1 VTCCSYQHAER
12 AVVPFTEMAHA
23 LTTVRLLLILPF
35 ALLMAHGEPHAAAL
49 AAWALAVAI
58 ASDVLDGIIARRRGT
73 ASAAGGLFDHTT
85 DWLFV
90 TAGLAAMAGR
100 GAAPWILPVLVVA
113 AFAQYVADS
122 YWLHRGQSLR
132 TSRLGRWNGILYF
145 VPLVGDILIRLGW
158 SGLRPV
164 LTLLVWT
171 LVVSTVV
178 SMGERLW
185 AVRGLRRTARASLAA
200 GTGDRSRR

>member
-1 VTCCSYQHAER
+1 MASCTPPLSPPECWWWLSRPTCWTGSSRGGGGRPARR
-12 AVVPFTEMAHA
+12 AGSSVHTPAHA
-23 LTTVRLLLILPF
+23 
-35 ALLMAHGEPHAAAL
+35 
-49 AAWALAVAI
+49 
-58 ASDVLDGIIARRRGT
+58 
-73 ASAAGGLFDHTT
+73 
-85 DWLFV
+85 FV

-100 GAAPWILPVLVVA
+100 GAAPWLLPVLVVA

-145 VPLVGDILIRLGW
+145 VPLVVDILIRLGW
-158 SGLRPV
+158 TGLWPV
-164 LTLLVWT
+164 LTLLVWA

-185 AVRGLRRTARASLAA
+185 AVRGLRRTARA
-200 GTGDRSRR
+200 